1 MSKLKQAIAHQ
12 RELFTDTQH
21 ISHPYTDQH
30 VNEISRR
37 SLLIGAGLTGE
48 DRTKYMALHTVGMRA
63 IAKVQVRNSV
73 DTHHDNGMIGTAGV
87 EQLTPRWVEKLES
100 LEYALGCFGCE
111 TTRSGDTAVTV
122 SPVQVSVE
130 TASLEVLSCVLKPV
144 HKFDVT
150 GSMLRRIRAVVDGTY
165 LEPVFAATQDTYETT
180 AQDFTCLVM
189 LSEEKNPG
197 LRREL
202 VETTNLR

>member
-12 RELFTDTQH
+12 RELFTDTQY
-21 ISHPYTDQH
+21 ISHPYTNQH
-30 VNEISRR
+30 VNEIGRR
-37 SLLIGAGLTGE
+37 SLLIGAGLVGE

-63 IAKVQVRNSV
+63 IASVQARNSV
-73 DTHHDNGMIGTAGV
+73 DIKHDNGMVGTAGV

-122 SPVQVSVE
+122 SPVAVEAE
-130 TASLEVLSCVLKPV
+130 TASLEVIACVLKPV

-150 GSMLRRIRAVVDGTY
+150 GSLLRRIRAVVAGTY
-165 LEPVFAATQDTYETT
+165 LEPVFASTQDTYAAT
-180 AQDFTCLVM
+180 AQDFMCLVM
-189 LSEEKNPG
+189 LAEESNPS

-202 VETTNLR
+202 VETTGLR